1 METSLNGAVAVGAT
15 ALGATAVAFGVA
27 GLLAFGPRH
36 DVAPAAVE
44 HTTGKPGCV
53 MFCDEPAPAAPD
65 SHGCTLFCSE
75 PSLPPA
81 NQQGCQLFC
90 ELETSKGEYPR

>member
-1 METSLNGAVAVGAT
+1 MEANGAVAVGM
-15 ALGATAVAFGVA
+15 TAVGVTAAALGVA

-36 DVAPAAVE
+36 EVRPTAVE

-53 MFCDEPAPAAPD
+53 MLCDEPKPIAPD
-65 SHGCTLFCSE
+65 GSGCTLFCSE

-81 NQQGCQLFC
+81 NAQGCQLFC
-90 ELETSKGEYPR
+90 EFETSEGEYPR